1 MIKNNIKLH
10 IEKRTVVILLGII
23 CLGIA
28 LNCFFNLSNGELQDW
43 DEARHGVSAYEM
55 IQDGDFLINTYDNKP
70 DYWNAK
76 PPLSFWTIAVGYK
89 LFGFNPL
96 GLRFFSA
103 LFSCLTLFFTLMYC
117 YKKFSIRVS
126 CFTGLIILSLYTFF
140 EQHNARTADPD
151 ALFLLFNTAEL
162 LIVLAWPMRY
172 RAYHIASFLA
182 GLSFLTKSFHAI
194 PVAFLLF
201 IFFWIDFSLSRQ
213 SLKQAALCLLIALT
227 PVTLWGTARF
237 LIDGT
242 LFFERMIFYDLLKR
256 GTEAIEGHD
265 GNVFYYVKFII
276 KKYAVWSVILAAGVA
291 LVWRLKCDTHELRSR
306 LLCLDGCT
314 LRKLALTVIVPLLL
328 YSAVATKLYW
338 YIYPIFPFISILL
351 GIFLDRVYSVIALQ
365 NKMFAKGFM
374 LCVLGAG
381 LIGEVNTLRN
391 IHRHVS
397 RVNPVHAAM
406 AELGQVPANHKAMLF
421 LDTGDWRPSDVLAAK
436 LYGDFQLMPGGI
448 SAHDAT
454 VSTGKIFL
462 LSRIGKKHPTQ
473 NSQ

>member
-1 MIKNNIKLH
+1 MIKNNTKLH
-10 IEKRTVVILLGII
+10 IEKRTAAILLGII
-23 CLGIA
+23 CLGIVV
-28 LNCFFNLSNGELQDW
+28 NCFFNLSDGELRDW

-55 IQDGDFLINTYDNKP
+55 LQHGDFLINTYDDKP

-76 PPLSFWTIAVGYK
+76 PPLSFWTVIVGYK

-117 YKKFSIRVS
+117 YKKFSIRAS
-126 CFTGLIILSLYTFF
+126 CITGLIILSLYTFF
-140 EQHNARTADPD
+140 ERHNARTADPD
-151 ALFLLFNTAEL
+151 ALFLLFTTSEL

-172 RAYHIASFLA
+172 RAYHIASLLA
-182 GLSFLTKSFHAI
+182 GLSFLTKSFHAV
-194 PVAFLLF
+194 PVVFLLF
-201 IFFWIDFSLSRQ
+201 IFFWMDFSLSRQ
-213 SLKQAALCLLIALT
+213 SLKQAVLCLLIALT

-265 GNVFYYVKFII
+265 GNIFYYVKFII
-276 KKYAVWSVILAAGVA
+276 KRYVVWFVIPAAGVA
-291 LVWRLKCDTHELRSR
+291 LIWRLQCNAHKLRSE
-306 LLCLDGCT
+306 LLCLDSRT
-314 LRKLALTVIVPLLL
+314 LRKLALTVIVPLLV
-328 YSAVATKLYW
+328 YSAAATKLWW

-351 GIFLDRVYSVIALQ
+351 GIFSDRVYSVIALQ
-365 NKMFAKGFM
+365 SKMFAKGFM
-374 LCVLGAG
+374 LCVLAAG
-381 LIGEVNTLRN
+381 LIGEVNTLGK

-406 AELGQVPANHKAMLF
+406 AELGQIPANHKAMLF
-421 LDTGDWRPSDVLAAK
+421 LDTGDWRPSDMLAAR
-436 LYGDFQLMPGGI
+436 LYGDFQLMPGGT
-448 SAHDAT
+448 SAYDAA
-454 VSTGKIFL
+454 VNTGKTFL
-462 LSRIGKKHPTQ
+462 LSRIGKKHSTQ